1 MVKTLFFTLWFLFH
15 PVHVTIT
22 SIDYVQEEC
31 YFKVF
36 IRMYFD
42 DFLLDSK
49 LKEFE
54 IDNKNNFVD
63 NETSLQQM
71 QNYLGEKVMIT
82 ANEKHLT
89 GILEEMQLAD
99 NEISM
104 NLKYAY
110 AIMPETITIRNLLLT
125 NLYSDQVN
133 MIIVRIK
140 DFEEGVK
147 LTSDLTEQTF
157 EIK

>member
-1 MVKTLFFTLWFLFH
+1 MAKTLFFSLWFLFH

-22 SIDYVQEEC
+22 SIDYVQEES

-49 LKEFE
+49 LNEFE
-54 IDNKNNFVD
+54 IDNKNNFV
-63 NETSLQQM
+63 NKETSLQQM
-71 QNYLGEKVMIT
+71 QQYLGEKVMIT

-104 NLKYAY
+104 NLKYTY
-110 AIMPETITIRNLLLT
+110 AKMPETITIRNLLLT

-133 MIIVRIK
+133 MIIIRIK